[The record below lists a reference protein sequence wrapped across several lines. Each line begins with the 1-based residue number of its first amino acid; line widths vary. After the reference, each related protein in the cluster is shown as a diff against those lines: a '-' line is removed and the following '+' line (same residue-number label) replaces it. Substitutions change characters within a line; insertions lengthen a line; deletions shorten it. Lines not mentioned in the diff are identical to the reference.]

1 MGFIKVV
8 KTSAYYSRYQT
19 KYKRRIQGK
28 TDYKARKAL
37 ILQDRNKYASPKY
50 RLVVRRTNRRIIC
63 QLVYA
68 TLKGD
73 RVKCEA
79 QSTELINYGLKAG
92 LTNYPAAYCTGLL
105 LARRLLRDNN
115 LDSAHVGVEEADG
128 QEFHIENEGLERR
141 PFKALLDV
149 GLVSTTTGN
158 RVFGALKGAVDGG
171 LHVPHSTK
179 RFPGGSAEGY
189 QAEAHAERI
198 YGGHVKDYMDKL
210 KEEGGNAFKDQFS
223 KWQEKM
229 DVDNISSLKELY
241 QGIHKAIRK
250 DPSRRKKAENKKP
263 VRKAKKAGIGAQI
276 LTDSKGRKWK
286 REFKRTPQDR
296 KAAVQKKID
305 KFVKERK

>member
-1 MGFIKVV
+1 M
-8 KTSAYYSRYQT
+8 
-19 KYKRRIQGK
+19 
-28 TDYKARKAL
+28 
-37 ILQDRNKYASPKY
+37 
-50 RLVVRRTNRRIIC
+50 
-63 QLVYA
+63 
-68 TLKGD
+68 
-73 RVKCEA
+73 
-79 QSTELINYGLKAG
+79 
-92 LTNYPAAYCTGLL
+92 
-105 LARRLLRDNN
+105 
-115 LDSAHVGVEEADG
+115 
-128 QEFHIENEGLERR
+128 
-141 PFKALLDV
+141 
-149 GLVSTTTGN
+149 
-158 RVFGALKGAVDGG
+158 
-171 LHVPHSTK
+171 
-179 RFPGGSAEGY
+179 
-189 QAEAHAERI
+189 
-198 YGGHVKDYMDKL
+198 KDYMDKL

>member
-1 MGFIKVV
+1 MV

-19 KYKRRIQGK
+19 QFKRRIQGK

-37 ILQDRNKYASPKY
+37 IIQDRNKYASPKY

-79 QSTELINYGLKAG
+79 QSTELAHYGVKAG

-128 QEFHIENEGLERR
+128 QEFHIEHEDLERR

-149 GLVSTTTGN
+149 GLVQTTTGN

-171 LHVPHSTK
+171 LYVPHSTK
-179 RFPGGSAEGY
+179 RFPGGSGDNY
-189 QAEAHAERI
+189 DAEAHASRI
-198 YGGHVKDYMDKL
+198 YGNHVKDYMDKL
-210 KEEGGNAFKDQFS
+210 KEEGGDAFKDQF
-223 KWQEKM
+223 KNGRRIWM
-229 DVDNISSLKELY
+229 WTTLAHLKNSTKESTKRFAK
-241 QGIHKAIRK
+241 IPAEE
-250 DPSRRKKAENKKP
+250 RR
-263 VRKAKKAGIGAQI
+263 Q
-276 LTDSKGRKWK
+276 
-286 REFKRTPQDR
+286 
-296 KAAVQKKID
+296 AARNQ
-305 KFVKERK
+305 